1 MKTLPNELRK
11 NGFIYTLVQRGQKSC
26 IYEQG
31 VSEELTR
38 YEVFLIK
45 IRPERNVKGKL
56 LPATEVFPHNEAFG
70 YTAWC
75 CWDLPAA
82 HSRFTKLENHEN
94 N

>member
-1 MKTLPNELRK
+1 MKTLPQKLRK
-11 NGFIYTLVQRGQKSC
+11 NGFDYTLIRRGKRSC
-26 IYEQG
+26 IYEQR
-31 VSEELTR
+31 VSEKIKR

-45 IRPERNVKGKL
+45 FRPERNIKGKL

-82 HSRFTKLENHEN
+82 MKKFNELEGQEKG
-94 N
+94 